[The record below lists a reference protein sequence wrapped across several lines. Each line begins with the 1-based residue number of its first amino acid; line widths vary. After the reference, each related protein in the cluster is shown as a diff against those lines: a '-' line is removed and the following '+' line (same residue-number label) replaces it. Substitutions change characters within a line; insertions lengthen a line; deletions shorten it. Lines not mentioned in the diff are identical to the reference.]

1 MPNQKPK
8 TVRRSVALPS
18 DLMDEVLSV
27 APPELKGNLNRL
39 VLVSLRDFVA
49 RLRAEAFEQA
59 MAEMGTDPAI
69 RSESAAIT
77 EEFAATERDGLGHD

>member
-1 MPNQKPK
+1 MPNQKLK

-18 DLMDEVLSV
+18 DLMEDVLSV

-49 RLRAEAFEQA
+49 RRRAEAFEQA
-59 MAEMGTDPAI
+59 MAEMWADPAI
-69 RSESAAIT
+69 RSECAAIA
-77 EEFAATERDGLGHD
+77 EEFVPTERDGLGHD